1 MVTRTDYE
9 TVIEQGFDLEEQGPG
24 VMVVKI
30 EPESPLLRHG
40 ILLGDRIVRIN
51 GKSVRDV
58 LDFQFLTGGETNIS
72 LTVIKPDDTRQR
84 IHLEKTE
91 DQSLGIELETFKYR
105 HCGNNC
111 IFCFVDQNAPGMR
124 KPLYF
129 KDEDYR
135 LSFLWG
141 NFTTLTNASKKDLQ
155 RIAEQKLAPI
165 YVSIHATEP
174 ELRKKLL
181 GIRWDDHLFDKLGFL
196 AEHRIE
202 MHGQIVVCPG
212 INDGEHLE
220 KTCFDLLQF
229 FPALN
234 TVACVPL
241 GLTKYREGLTE
252 LKPVTPEY
260 AAQFIDEVRDLQKKL
275 ADKGYEHYLYLADEW
290 YLRADRHLPGYKSYG
305 RFPQVE
311 NGVGIVRQF
320 LHEFAN
326 AKKQF
331 PKRLKKKKKVNLV
344 TSVSAAKF
352 LNEVVDECNQ
362 IENLHI
368 QLHPTVNHF
377 YGDTITVSGLLTG
390 HDFIKEL
397 GNKELGDLIL
407 LPPNCVK
414 QDENIFLD
422 DMTVDDLTKKLDRP
436 VIVCRDGAAQMVNLL
451 IH

>member
-9 TVIEQGFDLEEQGPG
+9 TVIEQGFDKPDEGHG
-24 VMVVKI
+24 VMITKI
-30 EPESPLLRHG
+30 ESESPLLQYG
-40 ILLGDRIVRIN
+40 ILLGDRIVRVN
-51 GKSVRDV
+51 GKSIRDV

-72 LTVIKPDDTRQR
+72 LIVIKPDDTRQR

-91 DQSLGIELETFKYR
+91 DESLGIELETFKYR

-196 AEHRIE
+196 AENHIE
-202 MHGQIVVCPG
+202 MHGQIVICPG
-212 INDGEHLE
+212 LNDTEHLE
-220 KTCFDLLQF
+220 RTCFDLLQF

-234 TVACVPL
+234 TLACVPL
-241 GLTKYREGLTE
+241 GLTKYRESLPT
-252 LKPVTPEY
+252 LQPVTQEY
-260 AAQFIDEVRDLQKKL
+260 AFQFIDEVHALQKKL
-275 ADKGYEHYLYLADEW
+275 AKKGYDNYLYLADEW
-290 YLRADRHLPGYKSYG
+290 YLRANRPLPGYKSYG

-320 LHEFAN
+320 LHEFAH

-331 PKRLKKKKKVNLV
+331 LKKLKKKKTVNLV

-352 LNEVVDECNQ
+352 LEEVVAECNK
-362 IENLHI
+362 IENLHV
-368 QLHPTVNHF
+368 QLHPTVNYF

-390 HDFIKEL
+390 HDFLKEL
-397 GNKELGDLIL
+397 GNKELGDIIL

-422 DMTVDDLTKKLDRP
+422 DMTVEDLEKKLQKP
-436 VIVCRDGAAQMVNLL
+436 VIVCRDGASQMVNLL

>member
-9 TVIEQGFDLEEQGPG
+9 TVIEQGFDLEEQSPG
-24 VMVVKI
+24 VIITKI
-30 EPESPLLRHG
+30 ESVSPLLQHG

-51 GKSVRDV
+51 GKPIRDI
-58 LDFQFLTGGETNIS
+58 LDFQFLTGGERNIS
-72 LTVIKPDDTRQR
+72 LTLIKPDDTRQR
-84 IHLEKTE
+84 IYLEKEE
-91 DQSLGIELETFKYR
+91 DKSLGIELEIFKYR

-165 YVSIHATEP
+165 YISIHATEL

-181 GIRWDDHLFDKLGFL
+181 GIRWDDHLFEKLGFL
-196 AEHRIE
+196 AEHTIE

-212 INDGEHLE
+212 LNDGPHLE

-234 TVACVPL
+234 TLACVPL
-241 GLTKYREGLTE
+241 GLTKYRQGLPE
-252 LKPVTPEY
+252 LQPVTPEY
-260 AAQFIDEVRDLQKKL
+260 AAQFIDDIHYLQKKL
-275 ADKGYEHYLYLADEW
+275 TKKGFPNYLYLADEW
-290 YLRADRHLPGYKSYG
+290 YLRADRRLPGYKSYD

-320 LHEFAN
+320 LHEFAH

-331 PKRLKKKKKVNLV
+331 PKRLKKKKSVNLV

-352 LNEVVDECNQ
+352 LRKVVSECNQ
-362 IENLHI
+362 IENLDVR
-368 QLHPTVNHF
+368 LHPTVNHF
-377 YGDTITVSGLLTG
+377 YGDMITVSGLLTG
-390 HDFIKEL
+390 HDFLKEL
-397 GNKELGDLIL
+397 GNKELGDLVL
-407 LPPNCVK
+407 LPPDCVK
-414 QDENIFLD
+414 HDENIFLD
-422 DMTVDDLTKKLDRP
+422 DMTVNDLAKKLQKP
-436 VIVCRDGAAQMVNLL
+436 VVVCRDGATQMVNLL
-451 IH
+451 TH